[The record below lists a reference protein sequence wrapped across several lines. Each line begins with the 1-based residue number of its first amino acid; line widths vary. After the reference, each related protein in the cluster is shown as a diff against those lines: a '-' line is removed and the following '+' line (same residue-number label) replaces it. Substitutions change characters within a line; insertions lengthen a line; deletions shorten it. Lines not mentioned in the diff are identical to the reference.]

1 MFVFAFL
8 AREPGTPRVP
18 SKPRKHP
25 GSKAGSVP
33 RGDQGQFAKSSRFLA
48 SGFGRRK
55 DSADG
60 PGAGRGGA
68 VVTCRVAGKGRRA
81 SRAAPWGRPEVRRC
95 PAPCQTH
102 EGRRSG
108 HLPSWSSGTTPAGG
122 TGADGLFLQPRS
134 LTRVAQEVGRGAPR
148 DAVGLGSSPGTS
160 VSVALPPVTPASGA
174 AWERTATLVITVLD
188 AHGVLGGVPA
198 APPAAAAPGPGSG
211 RTGWGGVGAPL
222 GRSGV
227 VSRSGP
233 AVAPCRREGVG
244 LRPGP
249 ARRRHIGLRPRG
261 AHPSPGPRSLQSYPL
276 PARKPTDF
284 LWPPPNKNP

>member
-1 MFVFAFL
+1 MYPATRGAVLCPSPPRFVYAGSGESLVRFCL
-8 AREPGTPRVP
+8 PRTITREPGTPRVP

-33 RGDQGQFAKSSRFLA
+33 RGDRGQFAKSSHFLA

-108 HLPSWSSGTTPAGG
+108 HLPSWSSGPTPAGG
-122 TGADGLFLQPRS
+122 TAADGLFLQPRS
-134 LTRVAQEVGRGAPR
+134 LTRVAQKVGRGAPR
-148 DAVGLGSSPGTS
+148 GAVGLGSSPGTS
-160 VSVALPPVTPASGA
+160 VSV
-174 AWERTATLVITVLD
+174 
-188 AHGVLGGVPA
+188 
-198 APPAAAAPGPGSG
+198 
-211 RTGWGGVGAPL
+211 
-222 GRSGV
+222 
-227 VSRSGP
+227 
-233 AVAPCRREGVG
+233 C
-244 LRPGP
+244 
-249 ARRRHIGLRPRG
+249 
-261 AHPSPGPRSLQSYPL
+261 
-276 PARKPTDF
+276 K
-284 LWPPPNKNP
+284 